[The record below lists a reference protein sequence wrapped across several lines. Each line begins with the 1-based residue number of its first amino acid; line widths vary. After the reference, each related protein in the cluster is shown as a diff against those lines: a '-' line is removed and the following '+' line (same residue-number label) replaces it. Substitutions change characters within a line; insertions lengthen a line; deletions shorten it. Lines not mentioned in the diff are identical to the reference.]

1 MEIAPVDRQSVP
13 MQVEASPPIMQGL
26 QPIPTEP
33 PAWAEAAGRVIQ
45 YLMNDFGGGQRRL
58 KLAWAI
64 NFQTLATIPLF
75 AIFIFKYH
83 NVSAAAWIYAAMQ
96 SSYGLVWIIKDL
108 AFPDSSFQKSATIGA
123 AIASLITVLCWYW
136 VFGWLLISR
145 IATPKYPLPD
155 YAWFSLCISLCIVGC
170 AIMIASDAQKYF
182 TLRLKRGLI
191 TDGMFR
197 FIRHPNYL
205 GEMMI
210 YSSFALMVWH
220 WLPFVV
226 LAWVWG
232 GREHDSQ
239 GNQHVAVPRVGTVQE
254 TFVVVVAT
262 AGLDTVFLKF
272 FRMRYC
278 KSETST
284 VRGFVSWRCSDR

>member
-1 MEIAPVDRQSVP
+1 MDGQFDLMQMESN
-13 MQVEASPPIMQGL
+13 PPITQDL
-26 QPIPTEP
+26 QHIPTEP
-33 PAWAEAAGRVIQ
+33 PAWAAVTGRVIH
-45 YLMNDFGGGQRRL
+45 YVMNDFGGGRRLL
-58 KLAWAI
+58 KLAWVI
-64 NFQTLATIPLF
+64 NFQKLGTIPLF
-75 AIFIFKYH
+75 AFFIFKYH
-83 NVSAAAWIYAAMQ
+83 NSSAAAWIYTAMQ

-108 AFPDSSFQKSATIGA
+108 AFPDPGFQKPATVGA
-123 AIASLITVLCWYW
+123 GIASFLSVLGWYW

-145 IATPKYPLPD
+145 VATPKYPLPD

-220 WLPFVV
+220 WLPLVV

-232 GREHDSQ
+232 GL
-239 GNQHVAVPRVGTVQE
+239 
-254 TFVVVVAT
+254 FVVNMILKEASMSRYPGWGQYKKRSWYLLPPVV
-262 AGLDTVFLKF
+262 
-272 FRMRYC
+272 
-278 KSETST
+278 
-284 VRGFVSWRCSDR
+284 